1 MTMRKAPQEPSLS
14 TPSAH
19 AVGRRLFDILGAT
32 SGAIILSPVIAAVI
46 LAIWLESGNPLL
58 FCQTRLGLRG
68 RQFRMYKFRKFKPDC
83 APDGYPLTIERDH
96 RLTRVGG
103 FLAASKL
110 DEIPQ
115 LWNVLRGDMSIV
127 GPRPESTSFAD
138 CFNNGLERVLEHKPG
153 LFGPSQVLF
162 RYESQL
168 YPENVPP
175 ADFYRRVLFP
185 TKAKIDIDY
194 FSNRTFASDIRWIF
208 RALVAIAKPSAET
221 DSKNG
226 AGKRS
231 ARVAVR

>member
-1 MTMRKAPQEPSLS
+1 MRKAPNGLSPS

-19 AVGRRLFDILGAT
+19 ALGRRLFDILGAF
-32 SGAIILSPVIAAVI
+32 SGAIILSPIIAAVI

-58 FCQTRLGLRG
+58 FGQTRLGLRG

-83 APDGYPLTIERDH
+83 APDGYPLTMEKDH
-96 RLTRVGG
+96 RLTRVGRV
-103 FLAASKL
+103 LAASKL

-115 LWNVLRGDMSIV
+115 LWNELRGDMSIV

-138 CFNNGLERVLEHKPG
+138 CFSNGFEGVLEHKPG

-175 ADFYRRVLFP
+175 VDFYRRVLFP

-194 FSNRTFASDIRWIF
+194 FSNRTFASDIRWIV
-208 RALVAIAKPSAET
+208 RALLAIAKPSVEA
-221 DSKNG
+221 DSKDDSD
-226 AGKRS
+226 KRS
-231 ARVAVR
+231 AGIAVR